1 MINDEVFAKVKQE
14 SSGFRSRILIME
26 EQAKEL
32 EEKVEERGYY
42 EHENIQEFLHRMERI
57 KNLEIENQAIK

>member
-1 MINDEVFAKVKQE
+1 MVNDEVFAKVKQE

-42 EHENIQEFLHRMERI
+42 EQENIQEFLHRMERI